1 MTDELKIAMIDL
13 EADAL
18 NMSINIDKLEADLDD
33 TYVPRV
39 QDRKSIK
46 VSVDGVEMR
55 IDKDNC
61 NATVLE
67 LFEKIVYD
75 RQIEKISQYLKGKY
89 TDGLMSHE
97 EATHELQ
104 GIDNPIGYK
113 RVYSADDIAPAIA
126 NDVVGQ

>member
-1 MTDELKIAMIDL
+1 MTKL
-13 EADAL
+13 E
-18 NMSINIDKLEADLDD
+18 DKLDTAEIMIMKLDMELEEFEND
-33 TYVPRV
+33 TYVPRH
-39 QDRKSIK
+39 QERKSIK